1 MSINIIE
8 AFATNNKCY
17 QVAIP
22 LYPQGIMLHSI
33 GVPQPNAS
41 VMAQNYNQYRP
52 NGQSVCV
59 HAFVQRDGTVYQTLP
74 WTVQAWHCGGA
85 ANATHIGIEM
95 TEPAS
100 IVYTGHGADW
110 RDLDAAAT
118 ETHIKGTYAAAVE
131 LFAQLCTQFD
141 LDPLADGVIISH
153 SEGRMRGVA
162 SAHAD
167 PEHLWKPFGLTMY
180 GFRQDVYNAMHG
192 IANNDND
199 EEEDVMRYNSLEE
212 VPDWARGTIKEM
224 MDEGLISGTGGG
236 NLDLSPDMLRMFYV
250 MKRMTDANHKTY
262 GCIVDGKVTDV
273 PDWALDSLQALVDDG
288 TLAGTGS
295 GKLDLSMDIMRTLVI
310 VHRMLGGHAT

>member
-8 AFATNNKCY
+8 AFATSNKCY
-17 QVAIP
+17 QIGAP
-22 LYPQGIMLHSI
+22 LRPQGIMLHSI
-33 GVPQPNAS
+33 GCPQPNAA

-100 IVYTGHGADW
+100 IAYTGYGAEW
-110 RDLDAAAT
+110 RDFNPAAT
-118 ETHIKGTYAAAVE
+118 EAHIRGTYAAAVE
-131 LFAQLCTQFD
+131 LFAQLCTRFD
-141 LDPLADGVIISH
+141 LDPLTDGVIISH

-180 GFRQDVYNAMHG
+180 EFRQDVYKAMHNTEEG
-192 IANNDND
+192 
-199 EEEDVMRYNSLEE
+199 EEDMTRYQTIEE
-212 VPDWARGTIKEM
+212 VPTWARSTIKEM
-224 MDEGLISGTGGG
+224 MDEGLIAGTGGG
-236 NLDLSPDMLRMFYV
+236 RLDLSDDMLRMLYV
-250 MKRMTDANHKTY
+250 MWHMRDTRY
-262 GCIVDGKVTDV
+262 GRIVDGKVTDV
-273 PDWALDSLQALVDDG
+273 PAWAQDTVQKLVDG
-288 TLAGTGS
+288 GVLAGVGD
-295 GKLDLSMDIMRTLVI
+295 GKLDLSMDTMRTLV
-310 VHRMLGGHAT
+310 VCQRMMNENK